1 MKSAKFCLQRGKSCI
16 PNTYMWRDINKNLYT
31 VSPMEVV
38 YRLFLLITIH
48 KKDFFHSI
56 MGLELVNSLKPNNHQ
71 QKRINSIVLN
81 HFSSTGNDP

>member
-38 YRLFLLITIH
+38 YRLFFLRTIH
-48 KKDFFHSI
+48 KKDFFPSI